1 MSESRGG
8 NERNY
13 PTSEIRGNGRE
24 EIPHALKPEAR
35 GDGRRSYPTPLS
47 PRPGAAVGRTNP
59 TSKEPWLRGH
69 RRA

>member
-35 GDGRRSYPTPLS
+35 GGRREELPHFPK
-47 PRPGAAVGRTNP
+47 PKARGRGQ
-59 TSKEPWLRGH
+59 K
-69 RRA
+69 